1 MTNIFKIIAILA
13 YAVYSISNSNAQN
26 VREINIE
33 STTCVHL
40 VAFNDKCTPVSIKGK
55 LFNPHKP
62 TDAVVVIVHGSQGVD
77 ERHFNYAKHLNSI
90 GFAALV
96 LDSWTARGI
105 GMAHFDFAANEKKG
119 ARAYNLAIDVFRTVE
134 VLRKQPE
141 GFKRFGHIGESMGG
155 GAAIWLTK
163 PYLHSEYLKLFSVK
177 PPELQ
182 ANIAVYGGCFERVAS
197 DRFIPIPTLFLGGE
211 LDNDT
216 PAIYCEKFAEW
227 MNSRGGAAS
236 SIILKGQHHD
246 FDAIYKLHTASRA
259 ENPSECASYI
269 EGNFRTWEKTGEK
282 FPMTAEG
289 YRNFQRKCVRS
300 AWMAPV
306 KTGYID
312 SPFTG
317 FKEWGEFF
325 SKILGNP

>member
-1 MTNIFKIIAILA
+1 MTNALKILVTLA
-13 YAVYSISNSNAQN
+13 YAIFSISNLYAQN
-26 VREINIE
+26 TREISVDSIN
-33 STTCVHL
+33 CLHL
-40 VAFNDKCTPVSIKGK
+40 VTLNDNCTPVSIKGK
-55 LFNPHKP
+55 LFNPQKP
-62 TDAVVVIVHGSQGVD
+62 TDAVIVIVHGSQGVD

-90 GFAALV
+90 GFSALV

-119 ARAYNLAIDVFRTVE
+119 ARAYNLAIDVFRSVE
-134 VLRKQPE
+134 FLKKQPE

-177 PPELQ
+177 PPEIQ
-182 ANIAVYGGCFERVAS
+182 ANIAVYGGCFERVS
-197 DRFIPIPTLFLGGE
+197 SERFIPIPTLFLGGE

-216 PAIYCEKFAEW
+216 PAILCEKFAEW
-227 MNSRGGAAS
+227 MNSRGGVAS
-236 SIILKGQHHD
+236 SIILKGQYHD
-246 FDAIYKLHTASRA
+246 FDAIYKLHTTPRA

-269 EGNFRTWEKTGEK
+269 DGNFRTWEKTGEK

-289 YRNFQRKCVRS
+289 YKNFQRKCVRS
-300 AWMAPV
+300 AKEAPV
-306 KTGYID
+306 KSGYID
-312 SPFTG
+312 TPTTG

-325 SKILGNP
+325 SKVLGNP